1 MGRKVTFS
9 ICLAAILWFVMFNPW
24 MGLQSSFWIMMCGS
38 SLILLG
44 ISFIFGGFP
53 PMKFDLKQIALGV
66 GIAALLWGVFWV
78 GDKLSSLLFGFA
90 RPQVDSVY
98 ALGEGSRLWLVG
110 LQLFFITGPAEELFW
125 RGYVQRKLV
134 EVFDARCS
142 GTFLGHSVGAA
153 VAALVTLAAYTLIH
167 IWSLNFMLIMAA
179 LVAGAAWGL
188 LYWYKP
194 EWLPALVLSHALWD
208 AAVFAIFPI

>member
-1 MGRKVTFS
+1 
-9 ICLAAILWFVMFNPW
+9 
-24 MGLQSSFWIMMCGS
+24 
-38 SLILLG
+38 
-44 ISFIFGGFP
+44 
-53 PMKFDLKQIALGV
+53 MKFDLKQIALGV

-125 RGYVQRKLV
+125 RGFVQRKLV

-142 GTFLGHSVGAA
+142 GTFLGHSAGAA

>member
-1 MGRKVTFS
+1 MGRKVTIS

-24 MGLQSSFWIMMCGS
+24 MGLQSGFWIMMCGS

-66 GIAALLWGVFWV
+66 GIAVLLWGVFWV

-125 RGYVQRKLV
+125 RGFVQRKLV
-134 EVFDARCS
+134 EVFDKKYS
-142 GTFLGHSVGAA
+142 GTFLGHSAGAA

-167 IWSLNFMLIMAA
+167 ISSLNFMLIMAA